1 MNQKVGPQGFICPK
15 GAGNVPFDHCFMS
28 CKQPCM
34 SIPFLLAMAKTR
46 EVKKGFYSTTTIYN
60 PSQIVWL
67 QRNKSYFIKPKSKV
81 FATLGTA
88 WHNVMEEGL
97 EDMNEEERK
106 HYHVEWKNYFEV
118 DFGFATL
125 TGRPDLWIDD
135 IKLLRDWKTMKYYT
149 CKKLKTG
156 DWDDSTYHWQL
167 NTYRWFKYP
176 EAQMVDLECIIKDWQ
191 TRYEAENIAEHE
203 IIPVPNIKEDVLK
216 QRAEY
221 LLKLHSDCQKDP
233 SKIQPCTREEVWYQ
247 DNPRSLNDGIPL
259 RCKDYCDVHTV
270 CPQAR
275 EWYQVNGGWRSAK
288 VVSEKRPQIKQ
299 KTMEGEL

>member
-1 MNQKVGPQGFICPK
+1 MNQQGPIGFICPRDGK
-15 GAGNVPFDHCFMS
+15 NVPFDHCFME
-28 CKQPCM
+28 CKHPCM
-34 SIPFLLAMAKTR
+34 SIPFLFAIAKTR
-46 EVKKGFYSTTTIYN
+46 EIQEGFYSTTTIYN

-67 QRNKSYFIKPKSKV
+67 QRNRSYFIKPKSKV

-97 EDMNEEERK
+97 RDINHEERK
-106 HYHVEWKNYFEV
+106 HYHVEWDNYFEV

-135 IKLLRDWKTMKYYT
+135 IKNLRDWKTMKYYT
-149 CKKLKTG
+149 CKKLKAG

-176 EAQMVDLECIIKDWQ
+176 EAEIVDLECIIKDWQ
-191 TRYEAENIAEHE
+191 TRYEAEGIHEHE

-221 LLKLHSDCQKDP
+221 LLKLHSDCQKDS
-233 SKIQPCTREEVWYQ
+233 SKIIPCTKEDVWYQ
-247 DNPRSLNDGIPL
+247 DNPRSLNDGVPL
-259 RCKDYCDVHTV
+259 RCRDYCDVHTV

-275 EWYQVNGGWRSAK
+275 EWYQANGGWRAAN
-288 VVSEKRPQIKQ
+288 VVSDKRPQIKQ
-299 KTMEGEL
+299 KTMEGEP